1 MKKNFILKLVLV
13 CISLCISLNARTQT
27 TAYQTYLENG
37 VFSATQAPTGEVR
50 FPAEFE
56 PVQSVMVAYPLEL
69 PWELLQRISNSED
82 CKLITVV
89 NTRKNSS
96 TAEGARQDYIDNG
109 VNINNCEFIEAGIN
123 SHWMRDFGPWCIFN
137 GKKVAI
143 VDNVYNR
150 SFVDD
155 NSNPISNPSW
165 TNGRWRDDQFAKTY
179 ATDNNIPLYGMEVVH
194 TGGNMMQDGRGVG
207 VSDDIVYTQSNTFV
221 GLSEETVNQRMKDFL
236 GIDPYHVTIDPQGD
250 YIAHVDCWGK
260 FLAPDKIIIARVP
273 ESHERYS
280 AYEEV
285 ASYFAGTECCWG
297 YPYKVYRVDIP
308 VTKKDQ
314 IHDADKI
321 APYTNSLIVNKT
333 VFVPIS
339 SQTSADYNNAALAVY
354 REAMPGYEI
363 IGINYS
369 GWKNTDAL
377 HCRTRDIMDFNMLF
391 VDHRNV
397 LFGEQA
403 YKESYPITAKF
414 IAYSGVN
421 ITETKLHYSING
433 GEYTTVD
440 MQQVGTTDEYT
451 ANITGHTDGANIK
464 YYVTGKDASGRTCVQ
479 PQFGELEPHTFT
491 IGAASGEEPEQP
503 TQPTLDITKYY
514 RIKTTIGTND
524 QYLTIFDHTSN
535 VLGQYGG
542 VGVASL
548 DESKVGQMFKFEN
561 AEEGKYY
568 LKSADGYYIYCQSY
582 NVDAIDGT
590 QKSALWGFD
599 YESNFELQCDNGYFK
614 VGTVN
619 GGNYVF
625 CNEKKTRSIATWGLE
640 EVPVSV
646 TISAGNNSVTV
657 NESVKLNATAIG
669 GTGNYTYS
677 WSPATAVDNA
687 TIANPTFIPNTTG
700 EYTFTCTVTDNGV
713 TATSN
718 TVTITVNEAQ
728 QGGTSSEVVTIGDE
742 NTTGTS
748 QYLPIRTWNNYSISQ
763 QYYLKDEIKK
773 NDGGTIS
780 SIAFH
785 TADGDFPC
793 TRKLTIYMRNT
804 DASSFGSKTME
815 LMDESEIV
823 FDGEVYFEANK
834 WVSINLTNSF
844 NYDGQKNILL
854 CVYDHSNTF
863 TNNETYFKTTSVDND
878 RTNYKAGNFTSY
890 PSNLSGT
897 LTSNIPFIQFTFGA
911 AQVDPITISANPS
924 KVVVGDDITFTV
936 MQGSSNVTANAKFY
950 IGEEEISNPYT
961 TTSAGTFTVRAEKDG
976 LTSETTFTV
985 VEPNPINLYVNPSE
999 VLVGK
1004 NIKFTVTQVD
1014 INGTEQDVTN
1024 DSRFYIEETN
1034 TEVSSTYTTETAGT
1048 FTVRAEKDGLTATKT
1063 FTVVNPIILTATPS
1077 TVTVGEEIKFT
1088 VMQGDNDV
1096 TSEATLYIGT
1106 TIISNPYTTTTAGT
1120 YTVYA
1125 QKGTLTSESITI
1137 TVNEVQQGG
1146 GDTSGN
1152 VVTIDGSVG
1161 NYSQTEARIPVDIY
1175 NCVSL
1180 SQQYYTKEEIRKD
1193 NGNITHIAFHTN
1205 TNWADNGNTRSI
1217 KIYMKNTQESSF
1229 AEDKMVQL
1237 SSTDEVFNGSVTFT
1251 NNSWITIKLDKTF
1264 EYGGDNLLVCV
1275 NDITTNHTDN
1285 QATFKTFNCGSNP
1298 YRAYC
1303 VSNYNKNH
1311 KVSPY
1316 DPTQT
1321 INVTNKDHKFANVPF
1336 IQLTFGDASTPEVV
1350 KPTIYVVDN
1359 KTKITADNSDY
1370 VKFTVTPE
1378 DAEIWYTT
1386 GTQNAVQLTTTDK
1399 SFKTS
1404 NAGTYS
1410 FYAMKDGVS
1419 SDPITVEAVAEDELT
1434 LTLSKNSIVA
1444 NGIEEVT
1451 FTVKQVD
1458 INGTEQDVT
1467 SKCTFKINGTAIT
1480 GNTFFTNRAGEY
1492 TVTASKGTKTATA
1505 TITATAVSGE
1515 ENVVLID
1522 GNVMQPADQ
1531 NKNYNEKYLSVP
1543 VNNYYSYSISQQYY
1557 TKGEIG
1563 KDEGVITHIAFKT
1576 AKTAGTYTR
1585 DIEVYMVNADESTF
1599 SGKELKQMSGTNM
1612 VYSGKVQFSS
1622 NSWITLPLSS
1632 SFKYTGKN
1640 VLICVND
1647 KTGTKET
1654 YLTSHFDAY
1663 ALGSNVDRVV
1673 YMHSDNMLNPTDAN
1687 TGNTFVYFAPFVKF
1701 TFEQELPI
1709 VLEGSKQIVKA
1720 DGSDIIR
1727 FSVKQGGNY
1736 VTGKTKIY
1744 VEQYEGSTIIST
1756 TVLND
1761 TTFATSAVGT
1771 YRAYAKKD
1779 DLTSNNVE
1787 FTSVYPIV
1795 LTADKTTIIAD
1806 GNDAVTFTLMQN
1818 DIDVTIVE
1826 GTVIYVGNNVIT
1838 NTFATSTMGTYMA
1851 YATRDGIR
1859 SNGIEITVNDKNYDG
1874 SEGVAGGSENEY
1886 YNGDGSI
1893 TYNKGEENE
1902 YTLIAK
1908 KINNTTAYIKQD
1920 NVKVNAT
1927 GDYYWRFDQNKPH
1940 AETILTIPEK
1950 ILFGDEWI
1958 TITKIEDFAFS
1969 DKCDLSEDGRQ
1980 VFEPGNPLNS
1990 NFTGVIIPSTITEIG
2005 TYTFG
2010 FTIEEYVICF
2020 AKTPPA
2026 LSETTVNNPFY
2037 KNTYN
2042 NVILYVPAESIEAY
2056 RNALGWGAPFMGG
2069 DEYCFKNIYPITMP
2083 TYVEKEKDN
2092 LIWDNANN
2100 WRTYVKIDDDNYE
2113 ERYGVMPEKG
2123 VDVLIDGN
2131 VRITNGCEANVGA
2144 VHIITGSI
2152 TIADGGQ
2159 LIHTNAG
2166 VNVTLEKE
2174 IIGYYESTSPTSW
2187 YTISSPL
2194 FNSVKASSV
2203 ENLLSNDYDL
2213 YRYDEPTHYWDN
2225 IEDPE
2230 GLGGG
2235 PVGAW
2240 ETLDAGRGYL
2250 YANQE
2255 NVKLQFKGIANH
2267 IGGTYNL
2274 TRDVWDGVLIGFHL
2288 VGNPFTHNIYMNN
2301 AFDTEATLADGYYIL
2316 SNTGAWGA
2324 NLGSNTP
2331 IEPCQGVLIKAMTE
2345 GTLTINKKVGP
2356 ATEAQTR
2363 SRSKDEFIAISVAN
2377 KNYEDKAYV
2386 SFNVENPLEKVNHQN
2401 TNVPMVYIPMEED
2414 NYAIATMDKDVKE
2427 IPVAFEAKTMG
2438 QYTIGATAENCEF
2451 KNMYLV
2457 DRLTGIETNLL
2468 LESYTFMATT
2478 TDNSKRF
2485 IIKLSNNDLDTEN
2498 FIFINNN
2505 EMIINNIEGK
2515 GVLQIFDVMGR
2526 YISHTEVSGSANIST
2541 EAFTSGVY
2549 IIRMTDDNGV
2559 KTQKVVLY

>member
-27 TAYQTYLENG
+27 TAYQTYLGNG

-69 PWELLQRISNSED
+69 PWELLQRISNLEN

-89 NTRKNSS
+89 NTRINSS
-96 TAEGARQDYIDNG
+96 TVDGARQDYIDNG
-109 VNINNCEFIEAGIN
+109 VNIDNCEFIEAGIN
-123 SHWMRDFGPWCIFN
+123 SHWMRDFGPWCIFH
-137 GKKVAI
+137 GKNVAI

-155 NSNPISNPSW
+155 NSNPIADEYLSW
-165 TNGRWRDDQFAKTY
+165 SGKPRWRDDAFAKTY
-179 ATDNNIPLYGMEVVH
+179 ATSNNIPLYGMEVVH

-221 GLSEETVNQRMKDFL
+221 GLSKETVNQRMKDFL
-236 GIDPYHVTIDPQGD
+236 GINPYHVTIDPQGD

-260 FLAPDKIIIARVP
+260 FLAPDKIIIAKVP
-273 ESHERYS
+273 STHEQYDE
-280 AYEEV
+280 YEEV

-377 HCRTRDIMDFNMLF
+377 HCRTRDIMDFKMLF

-414 IAYSGVN
+414 IAYSGDN

-451 ANITGHTDGANIK
+451 GNITGVKTGDVVR
-464 YYVTGKDASGRTCVQ
+464 YYITGKDNSNRICAQ
-479 PQFGELEPHTFT
+479 PQFCGENSQYNNSESHTFT
-491 IGAASGEEPEQP
+491 VGVASEEDNEGEEPEQPTTPEPEQP

-514 RIKTTIGTND
+514 RIKTASGTSY
-524 QYLTIFDHTSN
+524 QYLTIFDNNEHESGSN
-535 VLGQYGG
+535 GG
-542 VGVASL
+542 VGVAML
-548 DESKVGQMFKFEN
+548 DEDNAGQMFKFEN

-568 LKSADGYYIYCQSY
+568 LKSADGYYIYCQDW

-590 QKSALWGFD
+590 QKSALWGFS
-599 YESNFELQCDNGYFK
+599 ENNFELQCDNGYFK
-614 VGTVN
+614 VEN
-619 GGNYVF
+619 NYVF
-625 CNEKKTRSIATWGLE
+625 CNAEKETRATTIATWSLE

-646 TISAGNNSVTV
+646 TISADNNSVTV
-657 NESVKLNATAIG
+657 NESVQLNATAIG

-687 TIANPTFIPNTTG
+687 TIANPTFTPNTTG

-718 TVTITVNEAQ
+718 TVTITAEAPAVIRPEIDLTKYYRIKVNS
-728 QGGTSSEVVTIGDE
+728 GTFVNQYLHISNTANTVVTSAKANDLTQIFTIEDAG
-742 NTTGTS
+742 NG
-748 QYLPIRTWNNYSISQ
+748 N
-763 QYYLKDEIKK
+763 YYLKNVNGLYIKCDVASGAWWSIYGNATSK
-773 NDGGTIS
+773 TPLLFEYTNETAFYIRDYDKISGASATTSSNSDNSYFKVEKGTVYCDAPKTNS
-780 SIAFH
+780 DVVTWTLEETELPLFL
-785 TADGDFPC
+785 TAD
-793 TRKLTIYMRNT
+793 KETITANGT
-804 DASSFGSKTME
+804 D
-815 LMDESEIV
+815 
-823 FDGEVYFEANK
+823 
-834 WVSINLTNSF
+834 
-844 NYDGQKNILL
+844 
-854 CVYDHSNTF
+854 
-863 TNNETYFKTTSVDND
+863 
-878 RTNYKAGNFTSY
+878 
-890 PSNLSGT
+890 
-897 LTSNIPFIQFTFGA
+897 
-911 AQVDPITISANPS
+911 
-924 KVVVGDDITFTV
+924 VVTFTV
-936 MQGSSNVTANAKFY
+936 KQGNDA
-950 IGEEEISNPYT
+950 
-961 TTSAGTFTVRAEKDG
+961 
-976 LTSETTFTV
+976 
-985 VEPNPINLYVNPSE
+985 VNDAT
-999 VLVGK
+999 
-1004 NIKFTVTQVD
+1004 IY
-1014 INGTEQDVTN
+1014 INGNAQTE
-1024 DSRFYIEETN
+1024 
-1034 TEVSSTYTTETAGT
+1034 YT
-1048 FTVRAEKDGLTATKT
+1048 F
-1063 FTVVNPIILTATPS
+1063 S
-1077 TVTVGEEIKFT
+1077 
-1088 VMQGDNDV
+1088 
-1096 TSEATLYIGT
+1096 
-1106 TIISNPYTTTTAGT
+1106 TTTAGT

-1146 GDTSGN
+1146 DDTSGN
-1152 VVTIDGSVG
+1152 VVTIDGSAVDSKLVPINSG
-1161 NYSQTEARIPVDIY
+1161 YKYSI
-1175 NCVSL
+1175 
-1180 SQQYYTKEEIRKD
+1180 SQQYYLKDEIRKD
-1193 NGNITHIAFHTN
+1193 NGTITKIAFQTDGDANYPYTRNIEIYIKNTESSSFSNTN
-1205 TNWADNGNTRSI
+1205 TISLEDSYKVFSGN
-1217 KIYMKNTQESSF
+1217 
-1229 AEDKMVQL
+1229 
-1237 SSTDEVFNGSVTFT
+1237 VTFDEGDAWFT
-1251 NNSWITIKLDKTF
+1251 ITLAKPFTYD
-1264 EYGGDNLLVCV
+1264 GDNILVCV
-1275 NDITTNHTDN
+1275 NDITGTSKSGLYFKAFDATSRSLYQTNGNT
-1285 QATFKTFNCGSNP
+1285 AFSPKTQYEAKAP
-1298 YRAYC
+1298 E
-1303 VSNYNKNH
+1303 
-1311 KVSPY
+1311 
-1316 DPTQT
+1316 
-1321 INVTNKDHKFANVPF
+1321 NVPF
-1336 IQLTFGDASTPEVV
+1336 IQLTFGDAGSTTPE
-1350 KPTIYVVDN
+1350 PITISANPSKVFVGDDIN
-1359 KTKITADNSDY
+1359 FTVMQGFTDVTADAKFYIGDKEISNPYTTTSAST
-1370 VKFTVTPE
+1370 FTVH
-1378 DAEIWYTT
+1378 AE
-1386 GTQNAVQLTTTDK
+1386 
-1399 SFKTS
+1399 
-1404 NAGTYS
+1404 
-1410 FYAMKDGVS
+1410 KDGLV
-1419 SDPITVEAVAEDELT
+1419 SDPITVEVVAEDELT
-1434 LTLSKNSIVA
+1434 LTLSTNNIVA

-1467 SKCTFKINGTAIT
+1467 NNCTFKINNTIIT

-1492 TVTASKGTKTATA
+1492 TVTATKGNKSATA
-1505 TITATAVSGE
+1505 AFTATAVSGE

-1531 NKNYNEKYLSVP
+1531 SYNYSLTNPLSVP

-1585 DIEVYMVNADESTF
+1585 DIDVYMVNADESTF
-1599 SGKELKQMSGTNM
+1599 SSKELKQMSGTNM

-1663 ALGSNVDRVV
+1663 ALGSNDDRVV
-1673 YMHSDNMLNPTDAN
+1673 YMHSDNMLNPTAAN

-1709 VLEGSKQIVKA
+1709 VLKGSKQIVKA

-1761 TTFATSAVGT
+1761 TTFATSNVGT

-1818 DIDVTIVE
+1818 DIDVTTAE

-2037 KNTYN
+2037 KNTYD
-2042 NVILYVPAESIEAY
+2042 NVILYVPAESIDAY
-2056 RNALGWGAPFMGG
+2056 RDALGWGTPFMGG
-2069 DEYCFKNIYPITMP
+2069 DEYYFKNIYPITMP
-2083 TYVEKEKDN
+2083 TYVEEEKDN

-2174 IIGYYESTSPTSW
+2174 IIGYHESTSPTSW

-2203 ENLLSNDYDL
+2203 ENLLSKEYDYDL

-2267 IGGTYNL
+2267 IGGNYNL
-2274 TRDVWDGVLIGFHL
+2274 TRDAWDGVLLGFHL

-2386 SFNVENPLEKVNHQN
+2386 SFNAENPLEKVNHQN
-2401 TNVPMVYIPMEED
+2401 KDIPMVYIPMEED

-2457 DRLTGIETNLL
+2457 DKLTGIETNLL